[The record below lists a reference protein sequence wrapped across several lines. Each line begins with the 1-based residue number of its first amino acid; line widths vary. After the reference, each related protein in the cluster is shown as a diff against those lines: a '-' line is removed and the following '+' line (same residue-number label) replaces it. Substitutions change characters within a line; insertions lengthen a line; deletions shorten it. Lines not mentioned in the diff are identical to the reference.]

1 MNSRFRS
8 NYEVAQ
14 QHTYGHDYPIVG
26 KLAYEFA
33 QHITYRHKANVG
45 PCKEE
50 YQTKVGICKTYADPY
65 YLRKAKTA
73 AGYLKN
79 GKYADYRQEGFGHL
93 LKVAWEGVG
102 KELPQLKRVGYI
114 GHYYGRIR
122 AALRTE
128 QQPQHQHGDDR
139 AYRAES
145 YQAEA
150 VFACMAVAS
159 DRGDAHAQRHYKG
172 HRHRPGGDS
181 AGIEGGGEKVLW
193 NEGRKCKYRHVKP
206 YEEIIQR
213 QPEKYSQH
221 CEY

>member
-128 QQPQHQHGDDR
+128 QQGLP
-139 AYRAES
+139 
-145 YQAEA
+145 AEA
-150 VFACMAVAS
+150 G
-159 DRGDAHAQRHYKG
+159 DRLPLRAPAPTR
-172 HRHRPGGDS
+172 R
-181 AGIEGGGEKVLW
+181 
-193 NEGRKCKYRHVKP
+193 
-206 YEEIIQR
+206 
-213 QPEKYSQH
+213 
-221 CEY
+221 